1 MVNLIEAH
9 PSIVEEFNNG
19 NFTVRK
25 TRRIFSSIAIDQAHE
40 QHNAIV
46 KGDGGA
52 VGLTQNPEALKRW
65 MVAGPEMARVT
76 AQFEASQKQAWKG
89 YQEESGCSYKYT
101 G

>member
-1 MVNLIEAH
+1 M
-9 PSIVEEFNNG
+9 
-19 NFTVRK
+19 
-25 TRRIFSSIAIDQAHE
+25 FSSMAIDQAHE

-76 AQFEASQKQAWKG
+76 AQFEASIHGVRKKMFLETRHHQQTNGNQVTFAKHVKG
-89 YQEESGCSYKYT
+89 LVEVM
-101 G
+101 